1 MDNFLNRTELLIG
14 TDNVKKLQKSH
25 VAVFGIGGV
34 GSYTVEALVRAG
46 IYNISII
53 SFNPSL
59 HLPSIS

>member
-46 IYNISII
+46 NR
-53 SFNPSL
+53 
-59 HLPSIS
+59 